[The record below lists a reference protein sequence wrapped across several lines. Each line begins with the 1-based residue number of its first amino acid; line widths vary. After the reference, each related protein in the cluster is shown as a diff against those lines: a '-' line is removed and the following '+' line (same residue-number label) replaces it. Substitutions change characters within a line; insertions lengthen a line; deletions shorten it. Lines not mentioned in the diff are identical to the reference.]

1 MPARDDLYRKK
12 LLEESLKKP
21 DYLFSLLLET
31 DPEYAKKIKPNDEK
45 RILRALEVANSSG
58 KTMTENLNESSKRS
72 LKNKYDILQIG
83 IYEED
88 RKILHKRIRD
98 RLEEMFNEGLIEE
111 VKGIKKNYRIESS
124 HPILSAV
131 NYKQVFDYLDNHINR
146 DELFD
151 KALFASRQLA
161 KRQITWIRSWE
172 DLNLFKINSD
182 EEIKENIKN
191 FL

>member
-1 MPARDDLYRKK
+1 
-12 LLEESLKKP
+12 
-21 DYLFSLLLET
+21 
-31 DPEYAKKIKPNDEK
+31 
-45 RILRALEVANSSG
+45 
-58 KTMTENLNESSKRS
+58 MTENLNEGSKES
-72 LKNKYDILQIG
+72 LKNKFDILQIG

-88 RKILHKRIRD
+88 RTILHKRIRD
-98 RLEEMFNEGLIEE
+98 RLEAMFNEGLIEE
-111 VKGIKKNYRIESS
+111 VESIKKNYRIESS

>member
-1 MPARDDLYRKK
+1 
-12 LLEESLKKP
+12 
-21 DYLFSLLLET
+21 
-31 DPEYAKKIKPNDEK
+31 
-45 RILRALEVANSSG
+45 
-58 KTMTENLNESSKRS
+58 
-72 LKNKYDILQIG
+72 
-83 IYEED
+83 
-88 RKILHKRIRD
+88 
-98 RLEEMFNEGLIEE
+98 MFNEGLIEE